1 MQDGCFWKG
10 IGSDSREVDRSP
22 SFTEDQLRFH
32 SWTCC
37 IILFFDDTVTG
48 LMCDLLCTGATELPL
63 LDYPLRQLFHL
74 LGIQSVLDIFTGV
87 LLEQQILFY
96 SCGE

>member
-1 MQDGCFWKG
+1 
-10 IGSDSREVDRSP
+10 
-22 SFTEDQLRFH
+22 
-32 SWTCC
+32 
-37 IILFFDDTVTG
+37 
-48 LMCDLLCTGATELPL
+48 MCRAGASELPL

-96 SCGE
+96 SCGQ